1 MSLIIAP
8 SSAEWPRLFLAQRDA
23 LRDAFA
29 PVDVDIEHI
38 GSTAVPG
45 LAAKPVIDILV
56 GAASLADI
64 ESRIPAIVA
73 AGYTYRPEHEG
84 ALPMRRYFTL
94 TPPDSLRVHV
104 HAVVRKGRLWRD
116 HPGFRDI
123 AHKYRVLSDRY
134 RALKLALAEHHAH
147 DKSAC
152 TEAKAPLIREVIALS
167 RGCPPVRAP
176 AAPPP
181 SRACSAGV
189 TTRVRMAN

>member
-8 SSAEWPRLFLAQRDA
+8 SSAEWPRLFLAQRDT
-23 LRDAFA
+23 LLSAFA
-29 PVDVDIEHI
+29 PVAVDIEHI

-64 ESRIPAIVA
+64 ESRIPALVA

-104 HAVVRKGRLWRD
+104 HAVVRDGTLWRD
-116 HPGFRDI
+116 HLAFRD
-123 AHKYRVLSDRY
+123 ALRNDDMLRGRY
-134 RALKLALAEHHAH
+134 QALKLALAQRHAQ
-147 DKSAC
+147 DKAAY
-152 TEAKAPLIREVIALS
+152 TEAKGPFIREVIALS
-167 RGCPPVRAP
+167 G
-176 AAPPP
+176 
-181 SRACSAGV
+181 G
-189 TTRVRMAN
+189 

>member
-104 HAVVRKGRLWRD
+104 HAVVRKGRLWCD
-116 HPGFRDI
+116 HLAFRD
-123 AHKYRVLSDRY
+123 ALRNDDVLRDRY
-134 RALKLALAEHHAH
+134 QSLKLALAQRHAQ
-147 DKSAC
+147 DKAAY
-152 TEAKAPLIREVIALS
+152 TEAKGPFIREVIALS
-167 RGCPPVRAP
+167 G
-176 AAPPP
+176 
-181 SRACSAGV
+181 G
-189 TTRVRMAN
+189 